1 MKKIY
6 KTLNFSALTL
16 FALLTVNSTTYA
28 QQEATADTVV
38 QEKPVDKPV
47 RPAFESG
54 LLFDNAKT
62 TIMIWPGFM
71 DPQTSVSD

>member
-6 KTLNFSALTL
+6 KTLRFSALTL
-16 FALLTVNSTTYA
+16 FALVTVQTTTFA
-28 QQEATADTVV
+28 QEEATSDTVV

-54 LLFDNAKT
+54 LLFDNAT
-62 TIMIWPGFM
+62 T
-71 DPQTSVSD
+71 TL